1 MSMTNHAGWSVAV
14 LEDPLTGITTAAAAV
29 VGGTPLDPGSTLA
42 GTLIA
47 AVFLAH
53 KSWC

>member
-1 MSMTNHAGWSVAV
+1 MLVGSLPCWRIRS
-14 LEDPLTGITTAAAAV
+14 LFGITTAAAAAV
-29 VGGTPLDPGSTLA
+29 VGRTPLDPGSTLA